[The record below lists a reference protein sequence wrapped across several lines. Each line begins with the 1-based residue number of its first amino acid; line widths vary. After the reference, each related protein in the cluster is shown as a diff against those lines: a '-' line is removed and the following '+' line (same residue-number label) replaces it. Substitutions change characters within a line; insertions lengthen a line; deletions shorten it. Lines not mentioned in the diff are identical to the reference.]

1 MNVIATHHENASNN
15 DCIVYKRYEL
25 IKFNPSLDN
34 RCAIDFSYLFMRMA
48 KLVLN
53 LPMRCTKGPLSI
65 ISL

>member
-1 MNVIATHHENASNN
+1 MKMRRIMIVLCTNVTN
-15 DCIVYKRYEL
+15 Y